1 MAAIFT
7 ASQKEHIQE
16 FFKTRIPD
24 VRTDYIFLNSGQEDL
39 GYFLDGY
46 LFAHHYAEL
55 DPLSF
60 DKQVGALMSR
70 LVSEDGLEFDYVEV
84 GFTIK
89 RLDQD
94 SLKDK
99 FGYNPDTPIE
109 EYRRSERNIDVIQQ
123 REREKEALLQLA
135 RQEEFLKSLDRE
147 KFLKTLELI
156 QKYSVEEVLVRPP
169 IYHSGDELRLEALQN
184 DLEGFDYKPLD
195 DFIEAYIDPNYD
207 IGYLE
212 FPDYSPI
219 WDELFAS
226 DIAKY
231 LKTDHFIAL
240 VKENG
245 IVDNIPVVEPWQREF

>member
-16 FFKTRIPD
+16 FFKTRVPD

-60 DKQVGALMSR
+60 DKQVEALMSR

-94 SLKDK
+94 FLKDK

-109 EYRRSERNIDVIQQ
+109 EYRRSEKNIDVIQQ

-147 KFLKTLELI
+147 KFLKTLEFI

-184 DLEGFDYKPLD
+184 DLEGFDYKSLD
-195 DFIEAYIDPNYD
+195 DFIEAYIDLNYD

-231 LKTDHFIAL
+231 LTTDHFIAL

-245 IVDNIPVVEPWQREF
+245 IVDNIPVVEPWQRKF